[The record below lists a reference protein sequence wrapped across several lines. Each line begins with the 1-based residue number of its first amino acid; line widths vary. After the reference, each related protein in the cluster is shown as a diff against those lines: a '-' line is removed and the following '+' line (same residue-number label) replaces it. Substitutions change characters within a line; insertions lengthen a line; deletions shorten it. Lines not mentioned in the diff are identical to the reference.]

1 MDFPSSDPL
10 EISSPAEALRLDN
23 AASKG
28 FLASSE
34 ITRCRGAVNLVKRNG
49 RNTAAVSSRMTK
61 VCAEKSIILHYEIKN
76 VPCAQK
82 L

>member
-1 MDFPSSDPL
+1 MDFPSSDPS

-34 ITRCRGAVNLVKRNG
+34 INRCRGAGNLVKLNG
-49 RNTAAVSSRMTK
+49 RNTAAVSYRMTK
-61 VCAEKSIILHYEIKN
+61 ECAEKTISLHYGSKP
-76 VPCAQK
+76 VPYAQK
-82 L
+82 I